1 MFLPAGKFDEAM
13 QNKTSARRAIQRL
26 PRKGTAI
33 ARALERV
40 SKLRSA
46 HPLFKV
52 IITTNFL
59 YISKTILSFLLK
71 LDVDNFW
78 FGLSW
83 TGAPTISAKEVSF
96 WLPYNV
102 STACTVYRLVF
113 ITSKLL
119 RVFGQSCMLHG
130 LVNWLMFPFRIGC
143 YMILLCIAFLFPDQW
158 CVLCW
163 SLTRCMRSYLDVWLD
178 LSIDP
183 ECSCLKVN
191 FDDAF
196 HAPTLMTFCF
206 CCGSSGLLPCY
217 TIGSRIG
224 LTRGNLCR
232 RLSDCDS

>member
-1 MFLPAGKFDEAM
+1 M
-13 QNKTSARRAIQRL
+13 QL
-26 PRKGTAI
+26 
-33 ARALERV
+33 
-40 SKLRSA
+40 
-46 HPLFKV
+46 
-52 IITTNFL
+52 
-59 YISKTILSFLLK
+59 
-71 LDVDNFW
+71 
-78 FGLSW
+78 
-83 TGAPTISAKEVSF
+83 SAKIKITAWRIFHNFIPSY
-96 WLPYNV
+96 YNLTT
-102 STACTVYRLVF
+102 SGFAHHDYALGAWPRLKRWNIF
-113 ITSKLL
+113 FGTTFRH